1 MGIDYYY
8 LRATYPWP
16 EQAFD
21 PTYPVRWVSQFYT
34 ISDVSQVLLIALGRL
49 EMFEMGEAS
58 VEFSCFPFSKCQTLA
73 TFLLV
78 PILTNRMKLHDALV
92 SRFFISTISLLIK
105 ITFQSW
111 TLFSPTGLL
120 PAPPRPNKGLV
131 VREALTKK
139 NVFFRALPEKGGGRP
154 LPIFLT
160 FFYHVL
166 VPKIGNF

>member
-139 NVFFRALPEKGGGRP
+139 KCFLSGIAQMSGGGGP
-154 LPIFLT
+154 CP
-160 FFYHVL
+160 
-166 VPKIGNF
+166 N